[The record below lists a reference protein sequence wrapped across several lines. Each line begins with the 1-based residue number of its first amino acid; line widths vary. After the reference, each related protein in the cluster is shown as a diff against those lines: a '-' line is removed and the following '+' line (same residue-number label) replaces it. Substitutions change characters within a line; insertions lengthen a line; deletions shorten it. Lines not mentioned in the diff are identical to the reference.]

1 MDNDREKKEEGVEEE
16 IEDEELGLVE
26 MMGNRTNF
34 EEASETIRTRGF
46 IKGMR
51 L

>member
-1 MDNDREKKEEGVEEE
+1 MDNDKEKKEGEEE
-16 IEDEELGLVE
+16 KEDEELELIE
-26 MMGNRTNF
+26 TTANRTSF

-46 IKGMR
+46 IKGIK